1 MKVLSRTHCC
11 QSVDH
16 PVKLFG
22 HKKTSVRID
31 IVAENNR
38 EWIKVIARNP
48 KALNDIALGRSNFGT
63 KSILDH
69 ASDCVQIAKDNL
81 HNFQEPTVLII
92 IRTLQNPKLLFYMQN
107 YFRLCLILRM
117 KLMNN

>member
-1 MKVLSRTHCC
+1 MLSRTQCC

-81 HNFQEPTVLII
+81 YNFQEPTVLII
-92 IRTLQNPKLLFYMQN
+92 IRNLKNLELIFYMRIF
-107 YFRLCLILRM
+107 FRLCSILRIT
-117 KLMNN
+117 LMNN